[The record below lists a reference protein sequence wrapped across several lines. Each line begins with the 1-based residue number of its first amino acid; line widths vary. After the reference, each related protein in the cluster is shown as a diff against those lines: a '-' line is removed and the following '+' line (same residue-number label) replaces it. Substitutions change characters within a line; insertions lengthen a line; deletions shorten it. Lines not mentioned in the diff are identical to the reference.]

1 MSNLIPTFG
10 RSELARILDAPLT
23 TVNSYITRDLVPTL
37 VGKRKRRAL
46 TGFDAWLAYSADMFC
61 REGGL
66 DRTLVSRA
74 MSTQLDSF
82 LEYAR
87 RIDAGEQNLAAFV
100 VTRADG
106 KSGCFC
112 GSFAEHTA
120 RPSIIRTAFIS
131 LNMAADLARANAEEQ
146 GVDIGDR
153 LA

>member
-10 RSELARILDAPLT
+10 RSELARILDAPLP
-23 TVNSYITRDLVPTL
+23 TVNSYITRDLIPTL
-37 VGKRKRRAL
+37 VGKRKRKRPAL
-46 TGFDAWLAYSADMFC
+46 TGFDAWLAVSADMFC

-74 MSTQLDSF
+74 MSTQLGSF

-87 RIDAGEQNLAAFV
+87 RIDAGEQNLAAFI

-112 GSFAEHTA
+112 GPLAEKRLQGTGRA
-120 RPSIIRTAFIS
+120 KFERPLSR
-131 LNMAADLARANAEEQ
+131 
-146 GVDIGDR
+146 
-153 LA
+153 